1 MQKLKGHQSYLYCCF
16 AEATLLH
23 MELAQTCI
31 LWQAWPDLDGN
42 KVCA

>member
-1 MQKLKGHQSYLYCCF
+1 MQKFKGHQSFLYCF
-16 AEATLLH
+16 ATVLH

-42 KVCA
+42 KV